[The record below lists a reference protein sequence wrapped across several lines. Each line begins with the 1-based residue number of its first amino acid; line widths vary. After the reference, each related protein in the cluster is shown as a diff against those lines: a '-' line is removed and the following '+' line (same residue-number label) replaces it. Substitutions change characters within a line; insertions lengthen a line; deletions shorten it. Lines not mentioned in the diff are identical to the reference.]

1 MTCFKGPCFPDRL
14 IDNSGRHHQ
23 LSMAT
28 EENTSS
34 PTPPL
39 KSPTCCSVS
48 SYISSPWPTHM
59 PPPHQLRFPLLQ
71 FYAAIPFD
79 LPIDLRICF
88 QQQLTPSTCAADHN
102 PKVHTLADECLCH
115 QAGCMVLQQNE
126 SHQPP
131 SQSMAALPNQVERQ
145 IRHSFTCAPA

>member
-1 MTCFKGPCFPDRL
+1 MLSRSADR
-14 IDNSGRHHQ
+14 Q
-23 LSMAT
+23 LG
-28 EENTSS
+28 S
-34 PTPPL
+34 PPPTFNGHRRKYQQPNPPM

-79 LPIDLRICF
+79 LPIHLRICF

-115 QAGCMVLQQNE
+115 QAGCCSKMSPT
-126 SHQPP
+126 SHQANPW
-131 SQSMAALPNQVERQ
+131 RRCQ
-145 IRHSFTCAPA
+145 IRWSARSGTASHVRQLRRG